1 MRPPENATYAV
12 VRALVDELV
21 RSGVGHLCLC
31 PGSRST
37 PVALE
42 AARHP
47 ALRVWV
53 HLDERS
59 CGYFAVGLAKTSRAP
74 VALLSTSG
82 TAAANFLPA
91 VVEARYSGTPLVV
104 LTADR
109 PHELRDCG
117 ANQTIDQ
124 LHLYGRFAKWFVELP
139 IPEATDTAL
148 RYARSVACRAVAEA
162 TAPPPGPVHLN
173 LPLREPLEPVP
184 APLSTQDPALRA
196 RDGEPYTTRW
206 HPQLVPDADRLAE
219 LARWLVRHPRGII
232 VCGPQ
237 DDPRAPS
244 SVARLAACLGYPV
257 LADPLSQVR
266 CGPHDRSLVVDA
278 YDAFLRWEDLWRR
291 IRPEVVLRFGAPPT
305 SKVLLAYLNACPE
318 ARQVY
323 VGPVGP
329 LDPGRVVS
337 DHVAVDPVAF
347 CAALAEACA
356 DVAREAEWCRT
367 WQALNRTAQEAIEHA
382 LGAIEEPF
390 EAALIRELV
399 LQLPDD
405 ALVYVGNSMP
415 VRDLDGF
422 CPSLPRRIRFL
433 GNRGASGIDG
443 VVSSALGAAAVHPG
457 PVVLVLGDLSFYHDL
472 NGLLG
477 AKRYRLD
484 LLVVLVHNDGGG
496 IFSFLPQVQYEH
508 FEELFGT
515 PHGLEFRPAV
525 EMYDGTHIPV
535 QDRPSFREGLRSALA
550 QPGLRV
556 LEVRTDRTRNVQL
569 HRQVWEAVR
578 AAVQDRMGIR
588 MNLSGG

>member
-1 MRPPENATYAV
+1 MRPPENPTYAF

-21 RSGVGHLCLC
+21 RSGVAHLCLC

-59 CGYFAVGLAKTSRAP
+59 CGYFAVGMAKASRAP
-74 VALLSTSG
+74 VAILSTSG

-91 VVEARYSGTPLVV
+91 VVEARYGGTPLVV

-124 LHLYGRFAKWFVELP
+124 LHLYGRHVKWFTELP
-139 IPEATDTAL
+139 IPEATTTSL

-173 LPLREPLEPVP
+173 LPFREPLEPALDP
-184 APLSTQDPALRA
+184 RSTFDPSLTA
-196 RDGEPYTTRW
+196 RDGRPYTATW
-206 HPQLVPDADRLAE
+206 QAQLMPDPESVAE
-219 LARWLVRHPRGII
+219 LARWLVLRPRGII

-237 DDPRAPS
+237 DDPDAPAS
-244 SVARLAACLGYPV
+244 IVRLGARLGYPV

-278 YDAFLRWEDLWRR
+278 YDAFLRWEDLWRLL
-291 IRPEVVLRFGAPPT
+291 RPEVVLRFGAPPT
-305 SKVLLAYLNACPE
+305 SKVLLEYLNACPE

-323 VGPVGP
+323 VGPAGP

-337 DHVAVDPVAF
+337 DHVVADPVRF
-347 CAALAEACA
+347 CTALGEACA
-356 DVAREAEWCRT
+356 SAPGEGEWSRT
-367 WQALNRTAQEAIEHA
+367 WQDLNRAAQEAIDRT
-382 LGAIEEPF
+382 LSIFEEPC
-390 EAALIRELV
+390 EARVVRELV
-399 LQLPDD
+399 EHLPDGT
-405 ALVYVGNSMP
+405 LVYVGNSMP

-422 CPSLPRRIRFL
+422 CPSLPQRIRFL

-443 VVSSALGAAAVHPG
+443 VVSSALGAAAVHSG

-472 NGLLG
+472 NGLLA
-477 AKRYRLD
+477 AKRYGLD

-496 IFSFLPQVQYEH
+496 IFSFLPQARYEH

-515 PHGLEFRPAV
+515 PHGLEFRPVV
-525 EMYDGTHIPV
+525 EMYGGTHIRV
-535 QDRPSFREGLRSALA
+535 GEGMSFQDHLRAALA
-550 QPGLRV
+550 QSGLRV
-556 LEVRTDRTRNVQL
+556 LEVRTDRTRNVEL
-569 HRQVWEAVR
+569 HRRVWEAVR
-578 AAVQDRMGIR
+578 AAVRDRMRIR
-588 MNLSGG
+588 R

>member
-1 MRPPENATYAV
+1 MKPAENATYAF

-21 RSGVGHLCLC
+21 RSGIAHLCLC

-59 CGYFAVGLAKTSRAP
+59 CGYFAVGLGKTSRAP

-82 TAAANFLPA
+82 TAAANFFPA
-91 VVEARYSGTPLVV
+91 VVEARYSATPLVV

-124 LHLYGRFAKWFVELP
+124 LHLYGRHVKWFAELL
-139 IPEATDTAL
+139 IPEATEPSL
-148 RYARSVACRAVAEA
+148 RYARSVACRAGAEA

-173 LPLREPLEPVP
+173 LPLREPLEPAP
-184 APLSTQDPALRA
+184 APLSPLDPSYCA
-196 RDGEPYTTRW
+196 RDGKPYTAAW
-206 HPQLVPDADRLAE
+206 QAQLMPDPESVAE
-219 LARWLVRHPRGII
+219 LARWLVLRPRGIV

-237 DDPRAPS
+237 DDPRAP
-244 SVARLAACLGYPV
+244 VMIVRLAARLGYPV
-257 LADPLSQVR
+257 LADALSQVR

-278 YDAFLRWEDLWRR
+278 YDAFLRWEGLWPLL
-291 IRPEVVLRFGAPPT
+291 RPEVVLRFGAPPT
-305 SKVLLAYLNACPE
+305 SKVLLAYLNACPD

-323 VGPVGP
+323 VGPAGP

-337 DHVAVDPVAF
+337 DHVAADPVAF
-347 CAALAEACA
+347 CAALYEACGDA
-356 DVAREAEWCRT
+356 ERAGKWSRIWQDV
-367 WQALNRTAQEAIEHA
+367 NRTAQEAIDRV
-382 LGAIEEPF
+382 LDAIEEPF
-390 EAALIRELV
+390 EARFLRELV
-399 LQLPDD
+399 LQVPDG

-433 GNRGASGIDG
+433 GNRGTSGIDG

-472 NGLLG
+472 NGLLA
-477 AKRYRLD
+477 AKRYGLD

-496 IFSFLPQVQYEH
+496 IFSFLPQARYEH

-525 EMYDGTHIPV
+525 EMYGGTYIRVGDG
-535 QDRPSFREGLRSALA
+535 PSFRDHLRAALA
-550 QPGLRV
+550 QRGLRV
-556 LEVRTDRTRNVQL
+556 LEVRTDRMRNVDL
-569 HRQVWEAVR
+569 HRQVWEGVEAAVR
-578 AAVQDRMGIR
+578 DCMQIR
-588 MNLSGG
+588 R